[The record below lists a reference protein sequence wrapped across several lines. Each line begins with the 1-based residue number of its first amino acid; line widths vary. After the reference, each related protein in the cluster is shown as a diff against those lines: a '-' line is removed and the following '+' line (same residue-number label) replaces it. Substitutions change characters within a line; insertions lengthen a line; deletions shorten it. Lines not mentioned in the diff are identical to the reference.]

1 MVVDQV
7 LVIQLSLGLLA
18 LMWVGAQVILRV
30 MVLMRLHYCLLVDQ
44 VDLPGRRD
52 VGPDSSLDHLVGER
66 LCLGEL
72 PYLAGNHLG
81 DHPVRVDLLCPLI
94 AM

>member
-1 MVVDQV
+1 MDHLEDHQV
-7 LVIQLSLGLLA
+7 
-18 LMWVGAQVILRV
+18 AQVILTG
-30 MVLMRLHYCLLVDQ
+30 MVLMRVHYCLSGDLVDRQ
-44 VDLPGRRD
+44 GRVDAD
-52 VGPDSSLDHLVGER
+52 PDSSLDHLVGER